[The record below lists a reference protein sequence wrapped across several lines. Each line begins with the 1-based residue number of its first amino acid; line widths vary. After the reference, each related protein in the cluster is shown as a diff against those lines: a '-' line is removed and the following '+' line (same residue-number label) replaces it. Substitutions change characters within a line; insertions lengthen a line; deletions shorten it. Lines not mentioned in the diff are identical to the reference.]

1 MHCRTVY
8 VVSGVSSDRITEF
21 LFSRTFLSRPS
32 CLGSSL
38 GILEES
44 VPLGRSSVA
53 CLNERRGATSG
64 RCAIGATTRVLS
76 DSPSSHPA
84 RTIIPEEEARTR
96 ASKKV
101 ARGRS
106 FTHESSNSSTSA
118 RHTMRRLFVHVV

>member
-1 MHCRTVY
+1 MHRRTVY

-21 LFSRTFLSRPS
+21 LFSRTFLSRSS
-32 CLGSSL
+32 CLESSL

-44 VPLGRSSVA
+44 VALGRSSVA
-53 CLNERRGATSG
+53 CLNEGRGATSG
-64 RCAIGATTRVLS
+64 RSKDERVLS

-84 RTIIPEEEARTR
+84 RTIIPEEEARIL

-106 FTHESSNSSTSA
+106 FTHESWNSSTSA
-118 RHTMRRLFVHVV
+118 RHTMRRLFVHV